1 MSNLILKTRNLSKNY
16 YLGTYNHIK
25 FLQILNQILF
35 NKKNESDK
43 IIALNNINI
52 SVEKGESIAIL
63 GKNGFGKTTLCKLI
77 SEVTEPSS
85 GLIEL
90 YGKVVPILALTFGV
104 QLETTGSEN
113 IKFLGSMFGVDKNYV
128 EKNMKKIAEF
138 ANISEFIETPLK
150 KYSSGMIT
158 RLIFSTLINFPCD
171 LFLLDE
177 VLAVSD
183 QSFKNRAIRELIKKN
198 NDGTSIICISH
209 EENIIRSLCKYAYVF
224 TEKGILSEKLEINE
238 AYELYESTIKK

>member
-52 SVEKGESIAIL
+52 SVEKGESIAVL

-209 EENIIRSLCKYAYVF
+209 EENIIRSLCEYAYVS
-224 TEKGILSEKLEINE
+224 L
-238 AYELYESTIKK
+238 KKEY

>member
-1 MSNLILKTRNLSKNY
+1 
-16 YLGTYNHIK
+16 
-25 FLQILNQILF
+25 
-35 NKKNESDK
+35 
-43 IIALNNINI
+43 
-52 SVEKGESIAIL
+52 
-63 GKNGFGKTTLCKLI
+63 
-77 SEVTEPSS
+77 
-85 GLIEL
+85 
-90 YGKVVPILALTFGV
+90 
-104 QLETTGSEN
+104 
-113 IKFLGSMFGVDKNYV
+113 
-128 EKNMKKIAEF
+128 MKKIAEF